1 MVGNSKSYNLPPP
14 PLTSCLLTSHTEW
27 TFSNFEPMA
36 SIPTSV
42 HLTTYSGGTEEFM
55 QTPLQEMME
64 QISTGELRIPMG
76 KVFRFEEIVEAHRMM
91 EEGTA
96 GGKIVVLV

>member
-1 MVGNSKSYNLPPP
+1 
-14 PLTSCLLTSHTEW
+14 
-27 TFSNFEPMA
+27 MA

-55 QTPLQEMME
+55 QTPLREMME

>member
-1 MVGNSKSYNLPPP
+1 
-14 PLTSCLLTSHTEW
+14 
-27 TFSNFEPMA
+27 MA

-76 KVFRFEEIVEAHRMM
+76 KVFQFEEIVEAHRMM